1 MNSRTRSPN
10 YPSMSLGEAIEA
22 IRKVY
27 SHEKRGR
34 FPRLS
39 LATHL
44 GYTSINGRSLAKIGT
59 LRAYGLID
67 GREDTLT
74 VSQTALAIIEA
85 PEGSEDRAR
94 AYKEAFLSPGIF
106 ARIFEE
112 YGDTKPSPH
121 TLRWWLQKQ
130 NYIGDAADKAMQSY
144 LESFD
149 LVNSIEGTSSS
160 TPMTED
166 EPVLIATRPLGP
178 SPSAARQVQT
188 YSSATNAADS
198 RYQPD
203 FKISLGGGRW
213 LLIELKGGEPTARDF
228 VKLEKFARF
237 QRELLEDE
245 DEWAAPDDED
255 RDPRD

>member
-22 IRKVY
+22 MRKVY
-27 SHEKRGR
+27 AQEKRGR

-67 GREDTLT
+67 GREDVLS

-85 PEGSEDRAR
+85 PEGSEDRAN
-94 AYKEAFLSPGIF
+94 AYREAFLSPGIF
-106 ARIFEE
+106 ARIHEE
-112 YGDTKPSPH
+112 YGETTPSPQ

-130 NYIGDAADKAMQSY
+130 NYIGEAADKVMQSY
-144 LESFD
+144 LES
-149 LVNSIEGTSSS
+149 LELINSIAGASSASPRAEDETMPTAERPSESGTSHS
-160 TPMTED
+160 
-166 EPVLIATRPLGP
+166 L
-178 SPSAARQVQT
+178 RQVPT
-188 YSSATNAADS
+188 YGSAPSNLGT
-198 RYQPD
+198 RYEPD

-213 LLIELKGGEPTARDF
+213 LLIEVKGGEPTARDF

-237 QRELLEDE
+237 QRELLED
-245 DEWAAPDDED
+245 DEPYGDDD
-255 RDPRD
+255 GRNLA